1 MLNQVNMQNHHQ
13 SHTACST
20 ADSLLDHQRPPVA
33 ECQTVCYMIW
43 QVRHGQ
49 GDEAVELL
57 ARECGRPLPDIAGVR
72 PTQLFA
78 R

>member
-1 MLNQVNMQNHHQ
+1 MCCAL
-13 SHTACST
+13 
-20 ADSLLDHQRPPVA
+20 
-33 ECQTVCYMIW
+33 W

-57 ARECGRPLPDIAGVR
+57 ARECGRPLPDVAGVR

-78 R
+78 RWLWAVGCLPSVSRSAMVKIWLHLCQRS